1 MTALQTRSWEAS
13 VPSLGDQNP
22 EKPGIDWPAIVRTL
36 LVQVLVLL
44 ALSVAFVR
52 YVNWSSDAAFA
63 EFISA
68 SKSSGMDPKHHP
80 QPATPVH
87 TVKGQKL
94 CPPKA

>member
-1 MTALQTRSWEAS
+1 MTALRTRSWEAS
-13 VPSLGDQNP
+13 VPSPGDQNP

-63 EFISA
+63 EFIA
-68 SKSSGMDPKHHP
+68 AGKSSGMDPKHHP
-80 QPATPVH
+80 QPATPVQ